1 MKEGI
6 YSNELYQGLAEA
18 VTPEQIFAIGNAL
31 TDYSIPEIRERYES
45 LTKKFESL
53 DLITPLNPKEIAK
66 SALILMLAESKG
78 MEEVRIERKLIGNQ
92 F

>member
-1 MKEGI
+1 MKVEL
-6 YSNELYQGLAEA
+6 YSNEMYRGLAEA

-31 TDYSIPEIRERYES
+31 TDYSILEIRERYES
-45 LTKKFESL
+45 LTKKIESL
-53 DLITPLNPKEIAK
+53 DLMTPLNPKEIAK

-78 MEEVRIERKLIGNQ
+78 IEEAKIEKKLIEGQ